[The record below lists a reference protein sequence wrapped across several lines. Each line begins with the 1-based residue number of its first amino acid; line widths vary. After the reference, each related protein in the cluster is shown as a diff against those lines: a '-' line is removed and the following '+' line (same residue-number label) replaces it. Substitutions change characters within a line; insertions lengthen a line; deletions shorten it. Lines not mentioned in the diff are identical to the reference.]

1 MITTLIV
8 VYIVISIIGLAIAA
22 MEIEFL
28 KDEIYQIQLNE
39 HFGIDRDKDGIV
51 FEGTKFEKKISKRWH
66 NNFSS
71 VIILSLDSFRR

>member
-1 MITTLIV
+1 
-8 VYIVISIIGLAIAA
+8 

-28 KDEIYQIQLNE
+28 KDEIYKIQLNE
-39 HFGIDRDKDGIV
+39 HFGIDADKDGII
-51 FEGTKFEKKISKRWH
+51 FEGTKFEKNILNRWH